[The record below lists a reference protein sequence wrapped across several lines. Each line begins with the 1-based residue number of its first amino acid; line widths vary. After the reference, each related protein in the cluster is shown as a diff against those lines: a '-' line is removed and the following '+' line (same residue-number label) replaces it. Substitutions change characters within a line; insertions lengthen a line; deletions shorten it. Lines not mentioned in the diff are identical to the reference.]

1 MSAFPSPLRSVR
13 RIDIA
18 MRFIYSDIGLLPLI
32 SIEYWSYAS
41 IEQVQLTVDIL
52 KSAQED
58 IVNGALFDYNA
69 VRTKI
74 YAVFEDHLVRLDM
87 YLEERGEHFDQ
98 KFWNDFAE
106 TDFVFLRTDGRI
118 RADYVRL
125 DLKDTTEEELL
136 ELFNS
141 DT

>member
-1 MSAFPSPLRSVR
+1 
-13 RIDIA
+13 
-18 MRFIYSDIGLLPLI
+18 MRFIYSDVGLLPLI
-32 SIEYWSYAS
+32 SIEYCSYAS
-41 IEQVQLTVDIL
+41 IEQVQLTMDIL
-52 KSAQED
+52 KYAQKN

-69 VRTKI
+69 VRRKI
-74 YAVFEDHLVRLDM
+74 SAVFNGGLVRLDM

-106 TDFVFLRTDGRI
+106 TDFVFLRTDGRS

-125 DLKDTTEEELL
+125 DMKDSTDEELL

>member
-1 MSAFPSPLRSVR
+1 MSAFRSPLRSVR
-13 RIDIA
+13 SIDIA
-18 MRFIYSDIGLLPLI
+18 MRFIYSDVGLLPLI

-41 IEQVQLTVDIL
+41 IEQVQLTIDIL
-52 KSAQED
+52 KSAQKN
-58 IVNGALFDYNA
+58 IVNGAPFDYNG

-106 TDFVFLRTDGRI
+106 TDFVFLRTDGRST
-118 RADYVRL
+118 ADYVRL

>member
-69 VRTKI
+69 VCRKI

>member
-1 MSAFPSPLRSVR
+1 
-13 RIDIA
+13 
-18 MRFIYSDIGLLPLI
+18 MRFIYSDVGLLPLI

-52 KSAQED
+52 KSAQKD

-69 VRTKI
+69 VCKKI
-74 YAVFEDHLVRLDM
+74 SLVFDDHLVRVDM
-87 YLEERGEHFDQ
+87 YLEHRGENFDQ
-98 KFWNDFAE
+98 KFLNDFAE
-106 TDFVFLRTDGRI
+106 TDFVFLRTDGRS

-141 DT
+141 DK